1 MKRLLCLCIV
11 FLVSLTTLLAAQ
23 STGAGS
29 GEQST
34 SYTMGYYIGSFLGRA
49 WPFIVFAIVAYVI
62 YRLVKRKKTA
72 A

>member
-1 MKRLLCLCIV
+1 MKRLSGLCIV
-11 FLVSLTTLLAAQ
+11 FLVSLTTLLTAQ

-49 WPFIVFAIVAYVI
+49 WPFIAFVIVAYVI
-62 YRLVKRKKTA
+62 YRLIKKKNTVA
-72 A
+72 

>member
-11 FLVSLTTLLAAQ
+11 FFVSLTTLLTAQ
-23 STGAGS
+23 STDASS
-29 GEQST
+29 GEQSA

-49 WPFIVFAIVAYVI
+49 WPFIVLIIVAFVI
-62 YRLVKRKKTA
+62 YKLIKKKKTA